1 MARKVF
7 ISFRFSDGHLYKEEL
22 VRIFNNYDDVINCS
36 ENVDRS
42 NMSEA
47 TIRCYLYK
55 KLSNTSVT
63 IVLLTPQAIN
73 HKRNNW
79 GNIDDWIYDEI
90 RYSLEDRENNRCN
103 GLIAVYTPEAEK
115 LVVEKGQEVT
125 IIKNFENLARKNMLN
140 IKDRFKHCS
149 TPDRYNPDLDS
160 YCSLVSWEKFVSN
173 PNYYIEKAIYKR
185 DNKEQYDIQKNMQN
199 NNGYW

>member
-1 MARKVF
+1 MAIKVF

-22 VRIFNNYDDVINCS
+22 VRKFNNYDDVINCS

-42 NMSEA
+42 NMSED
-47 TIRCYLYK
+47 TIRYYLYK

-73 HKRNNW
+73 HKRDYL

-115 LVVEKGQEVT
+115 MVVEKNQELT

-140 IKDRFKHCS
+140 IKDKFKHYP
-149 TPDRYNPDLDS
+149 TPNRYDSDLDS
-160 YCSLVSWEKFVSN
+160 YCSLVSWKDFVSN
-173 PNYYIEKAIYKR
+173 PNYYIEKAVYKR
-185 DNKEQYDIQKNMQN
+185 DNKEQYDMQKKMQSN
-199 NNGYW
+199 NRYW